1 MKVLLI
7 SILVLLVIT
16 IVLGFVLLNGIKN
29 LIQLMSSFTEVTA
42 NNFVTVDNSVHSCE
56 ISSKRIENKVD
67 KLSDKIDTVQ
77 DTLEVITPLCRN
89 GYPKLDEIIEN
100 TKPKPRKTKKTSE
113 K

>member
-67 KLSDKIDTVQ
+67 KLNDKIDTVQ
-77 DTLEVITPLCRN
+77 DTIEVIVPLCRN

-100 TKPKPRKTKKTSE
+100 TKPKPKKTRKTSE

>member
-7 SILVLLVIT
+7 SVLVLLVIT

-29 LIQLMSSFTEVTA
+29 LTQLMSSFAKVTA
-42 NNFVTVDNSVHSCE
+42 DNFVTVDNSVHSCE
-56 ISSKRIENKVD
+56 INSKRIENKIE
-67 KLSDKIDTVQ
+67 KLDDKINTVQ
-77 DTLEVITPLCRN
+77 DTIELVVPICKDNRSR
-89 GYPKLDEIIEN
+89 LDEIIEN

>member
-29 LIQLMSSFTEVTA
+29 LIQLIGSFAEVTA
-42 NNFVTVDNSVHSCE
+42 DNFVAVDNSVHSCE
-56 ISSKRIENKVD
+56 INSKNIENKIE
-67 KLSDKIDTVQ
+67 KLDDKIDTVQ
-77 DTLEVITPLCRN
+77 DTLEVIVPLCRN

-100 TKPKPRKTKKTSE
+100 TKPKPRKAKKSSE